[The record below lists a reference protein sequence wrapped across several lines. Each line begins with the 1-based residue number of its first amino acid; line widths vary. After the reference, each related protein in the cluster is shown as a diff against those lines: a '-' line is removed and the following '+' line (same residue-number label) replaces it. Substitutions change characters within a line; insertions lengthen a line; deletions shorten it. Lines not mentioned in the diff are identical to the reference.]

1 MSGKLAPQ
9 YNTLKYMKS
18 FDFAGKKVLIR
29 VDFNVPQDKNLKIT
43 DNTRISAAIPTIR
56 KVLQAGGTAVLMSHL
71 GRPKGERQDHM
82 SLSYLA
88 SELEV
93 LSGAKVYFSS
103 ECVGDR
109 AKASVAQAGAGEI
122 VLLENLRFHK
132 EEEAGDVVFAKELAE
147 LGDIYLNDAFGTA
160 HRAHAST
167 AVIAQF
173 FANENKGFGEL
184 MRVELESISKA
195 LGSDKNTTVAIIGGA
210 KVSSKIGV
218 IVNMLEKVGTV
229 VIGGGMGFT
238 FVKAMGGSVGTS
250 LVEDDKL
257 ELAKSL
263 IQKAEALGCNL
274 LIPVDTLITK
284 EFVDQP
290 AERACA
296 IGEIPEGY
304 MGLDSG
310 PESIAR
316 TQETL
321 AAAKTIIWNG
331 PMGVFEFENYAGGTK
346 AVAES
351 VAQATAN
358 GAFSLI
364 GGGDSVAAVNQ
375 FGYAGKV
382 SYISTGG
389 GAMLEFLEGKI
400 LPGVAALS

>member
-1 MSGKLAPQ
+1 
-9 YNTLKYMKS
+9 MKS
-18 FDFAGKKVLIR
+18 FDFTGKKVLIR
-29 VDFNVPQDKNLKIT
+29 VDFNVPQDKDLKVT
-43 DNTRISAAIPTIR
+43 DNTRIAAAMPTIT
-56 KVLQAGGTAVLMSHL
+56 KVLQAGGTVVLMSHL
-71 GRPKGERQDHM
+71 GRPKGERQDRM
-82 SLSYLA
+82 SLSYLV
-88 SELEV
+88 SEVEA
-93 LSGAKVYFSS
+93 LSGSKVYFSS
-103 ECVGDR
+103 ECVGYR
-109 AKASVAQAGAGEI
+109 AKAAVAQAGVGEI

-132 EEEAGDVVFAKELAE
+132 EEEAGDEAFAKELAE
-147 LGDIYLNDAFGTA
+147 LGEIYLNDAFGTA

-167 AVIAQF
+167 AVIAKF
-173 FANENKGFGEL
+173 FADDNKGFGEL
-184 MRVELESISKA
+184 MSAEVDSVSQA
-195 LGSDKNTTVAIIGGA
+195 LSSDKRTTVAIIGGA

-218 IVNMLEKVGTV
+218 IENMLEKAGTV

-238 FVKAMGGSVGTS
+238 FVKAMGGSVGMS

-263 IQKAEALGCNL
+263 IQKAKALGCNL

-284 EFVDQP
+284 EFGDQP
-290 AERACA
+290 AERVCA

-304 MGLDSG
+304 MGLDNG

-316 TQETL
+316 VQESL
-321 AAAKTIIWNG
+321 VSAKTIIWNG

-364 GGGDSVAAVNQ
+364 GGGDSVAAVNL
-375 FGYAGKV
+375 FGYADKV

>member
-1 MSGKLAPQ
+1 
-9 YNTLKYMKS
+9 MKS
-18 FDFAGKKVLIR
+18 FDFTGKKVLIR
-29 VDFNVPQDKNLKIT
+29 VDFNVPQDKDLKVT
-43 DNTRISAAIPTIR
+43 DNTRIAAAMPTIT

-71 GRPKGERQDHM
+71 GRPKGERQDRM
-82 SLSYLA
+82 SLSYLV
-88 SELEV
+88 SEVEA
-93 LSGAKVYFSS
+93 LSGSKVYFSS

-109 AKASVAQAGAGEI
+109 AKAAVAQAGVGEI

-132 EEEAGDVVFAKELAE
+132 EEEAGDEAFAKELAE
-147 LGDIYLNDAFGTA
+147 LGEIYLNDAFGTA

-167 AVIAQF
+167 AVIAKF
-173 FANENKGFGEL
+173 FADDNKGFGEL
-184 MRVELESISKA
+184 MSAEVDSVSQA
-195 LGSDKNTTVAIIGGA
+195 LSSDKRTTVAIIGGA

-218 IVNMLEKVGTV
+218 IENMLEKVGTV

-238 FVKAMGGSVGTS
+238 FVKAMGGSVGMS

-284 EFVDQP
+284 EFGDQP
-290 AERACA
+290 AERVCA

-304 MGLDSG
+304 MGLDNG

-316 TQETL
+316 VQESL
-321 AAAKTIIWNG
+321 VSAKTIIWNG

-364 GGGDSVAAVNQ
+364 GGGDSVAAVNL
-375 FGYAGKV
+375 FGYANKV

>member
-1 MSGKLAPQ
+1 MSGKLTPQ

-18 FDFAGKKVLIR
+18 FDFTGKKVLIR
-29 VDFNVPQDKNLKIT
+29 VDFNVPQDKDLKVT
-43 DNTRISAAIPTIR
+43 DNTRIAAAMPTIT
-56 KVLQAGGTAVLMSHL
+56 KVLQAGGTVVLMSHL
-71 GRPKGERQDHM
+71 GRPKGERQDRM
-82 SLSYLA
+82 SLSYLV
-88 SELEV
+88 SEVEA
-93 LSGAKVYFSS
+93 LSGSKVYFSS

-109 AKASVAQAGAGEI
+109 AKAAVAQAGVGEI

-132 EEEAGDVVFAKELAE
+132 EEEAGDEAFAKELAE
-147 LGDIYLNDAFGTA
+147 LGEIYLNDAFGTA

-167 AVIAQF
+167 AVIAKF
-173 FANENKGFGEL
+173 FADDNKGFGEL
-184 MRVELESISKA
+184 MSAEVDSVSQA
-195 LGSDKNTTVAIIGGA
+195 LSSDKRTTVAIIGGA

-218 IVNMLEKVGTV
+218 IENMLEKAGTV

-238 FVKAMGGSVGTS
+238 FVKAMGGSVGMS

-284 EFVDQP
+284 EFRDRP
-290 AERACA
+290 AERVCA

-304 MGLDSG
+304 MGLDNG

-316 TQETL
+316 VQESL
-321 AAAKTIIWNG
+321 VSAKTIIWNG

-364 GGGDSVAAVNQ
+364 GGGDSVAAVNL
-375 FGYAGKV
+375 FGYANKV

>member
-18 FDFAGKKVLIR
+18 FDFTGKKVLIR
-29 VDFNVPQDKNLKIT
+29 VDFNVPQDKDLKVT
-43 DNTRISAAIPTIR
+43 DNTRIAAAMPTIT

-71 GRPKGERQDHM
+71 GRPKGERQDRM
-82 SLSYLA
+82 SLSYLV
-88 SELEV
+88 SEVEA
-93 LSGAKVYFSS
+93 LSGSKVCFSS

-109 AKASVAQAGAGEI
+109 AKAAVAQAGVGEI

-132 EEEAGDVVFAKELAE
+132 EEEAGDEAFAKELAE
-147 LGDIYLNDAFGTA
+147 LGEIYLNDAFGTA
-160 HRAHAST
+160 HRSHAST

-173 FANENKGFGEL
+173 FADDNKGFGEL
-184 MRVELESISKA
+184 MSVEVDSISKA
-195 LGSDKNTTVAIIGGA
+195 LSSDKSTTVAVIGGA

-218 IVNMLEKVGTV
+218 IENMLEKVGTV

-290 AERACA
+290 AERVCA

-304 MGLDSG
+304 MGLDNG

-316 TQETL
+316 AQESFV
-321 AAAKTIIWNG
+321 AAKTIIWNG

-364 GGGDSVAAVNQ
+364 GGGDSVAAVNL
-375 FGYAGKV
+375 FGYTNKV

>member
-18 FDFAGKKVLIR
+18 FDFTGKKVLIR
-29 VDFNVPQDKNLKIT
+29 VDFNVPQDKDLKVT
-43 DNTRISAAIPTIR
+43 DNTRIAAAMPTIT
-56 KVLQAGGTAVLMSHL
+56 KVLQAGGTVVLMSHL
-71 GRPKGERQDHM
+71 GRPKGERQDRM
-82 SLSYLA
+82 SLSYLV
-88 SELEV
+88 SEVEA
-93 LSGAKVYFSS
+93 LSGSKVYFSS
-103 ECVGDR
+103 ECVGYR
-109 AKASVAQAGAGEI
+109 AKAAVAQAGVGEI

-132 EEEAGDVVFAKELAE
+132 EEEAGDEAFAKELAE
-147 LGDIYLNDAFGTA
+147 LGEIYLNDAFGTA

-167 AVIAQF
+167 AVIAKF
-173 FANENKGFGEL
+173 FADDNKGFGEL
-184 MRVELESISKA
+184 MSAEVDSISQA
-195 LGSDKNTTVAIIGGA
+195 LSSDKRTTVAIIGGA

-218 IVNMLEKVGTV
+218 IENMLEKAGTV

-238 FVKAMGGSVGTS
+238 FVKAMGGSVGMS

-263 IQKAEALGCNL
+263 IQKAKALGCNL

-284 EFVDQP
+284 EFGDQP
-290 AERACA
+290 AERVCA

-304 MGLDSG
+304 MGLDNG

-316 TQETL
+316 VQESL
-321 AAAKTIIWNG
+321 VSAKTIIWNG

-364 GGGDSVAAVNQ
+364 GGGDSVAAVNL
-375 FGYAGKV
+375 FGYADKV

>member
-1 MSGKLAPQ
+1 
-9 YNTLKYMKS
+9 MKS
-18 FDFAGKKVLIR
+18 FDFTGKKVLIR
-29 VDFNVPQDKNLKIT
+29 VDFNVPQDKDLKVT
-43 DNTRISAAIPTIR
+43 DNTRIAAAMPTIT
-56 KVLQAGGTAVLMSHL
+56 KVLQAGGTVVLMSHL
-71 GRPKGERQDHM
+71 GRPKGERQDRM
-82 SLSYLA
+82 SLSYLV
-88 SELEV
+88 SEVEA
-93 LSGAKVYFSS
+93 LSGSKVYFSS

-109 AKASVAQAGAGEI
+109 AKAAVAQAGVGEI

-132 EEEAGDVVFAKELAE
+132 EEEAGDEAFAKELAE
-147 LGDIYLNDAFGTA
+147 LGEIYLNDAFGTA

-167 AVIAQF
+167 AVIAKF
-173 FANENKGFGEL
+173 FADDNKGFGEL
-184 MRVELESISKA
+184 MSAEVDSVSQA
-195 LGSDKNTTVAIIGGA
+195 LSSDKRTTVAIIGGA

-218 IVNMLEKVGTV
+218 IENMLEKAGTV

-238 FVKAMGGSVGTS
+238 FVKAMGGSVGMS

-284 EFVDQP
+284 DFADKP
-290 AERACA
+290 AERVCA

-304 MGLDSG
+304 MGLDNG

-316 TQETL
+316 VQESL
-321 AAAKTIIWNG
+321 VSAKTIIWNG

-364 GGGDSVAAVNQ
+364 GGGDSVAAVNL
-375 FGYAGKV
+375 FGYANKV

-389 GAMLEFLEGKI
+389 GAMLEFLEGKT

>member
-1 MSGKLAPQ
+1 
-9 YNTLKYMKS
+9 
-18 FDFAGKKVLIR
+18 
-29 VDFNVPQDKNLKIT
+29 
-43 DNTRISAAIPTIR
+43 
-56 KVLQAGGTAVLMSHL
+56 
-71 GRPKGERQDHM
+71 
-82 SLSYLA
+82 
-88 SELEV
+88 
-93 LSGAKVYFSS
+93 
-103 ECVGDR
+103 
-109 AKASVAQAGAGEI
+109 
-122 VLLENLRFHK
+122 
-132 EEEAGDVVFAKELAE
+132 
-147 LGDIYLNDAFGTA
+147 
-160 HRAHAST
+160 
-167 AVIAQF
+167 
-173 FANENKGFGEL
+173 
-184 MRVELESISKA
+184 
-195 LGSDKNTTVAIIGGA
+195 
-210 KVSSKIGV
+210 
-218 IVNMLEKVGTV
+218 MLEKVGTV

-263 IQKAEALGCNL
+263 IEKAEALGCNL

-284 EFVDQP
+284 DFVDQP
-290 AERACA
+290 AERVCA

-304 MGLDSG
+304 MGLDNG

-316 TQETL
+316 VQESL

-375 FGYAGKV
+375 FGYADKV

-389 GAMLEFLEGKI
+389 GAMLEFLEGKT

>member
-1 MSGKLAPQ
+1 
-9 YNTLKYMKS
+9 MKS
-18 FDFAGKKVLIR
+18 FDFTGKKVLIR
-29 VDFNVPQDKNLKIT
+29 VDFNVPQDKDLKVT
-43 DNTRISAAIPTIR
+43 DNTRIAAAMPTIT
-56 KVLQAGGTAVLMSHL
+56 KVLQAGGTVVLMSHL
-71 GRPKGERQDHM
+71 GRPKGERQDRM
-82 SLSYLA
+82 SLSYLV
-88 SELEV
+88 SEVEA
-93 LSGAKVYFSS
+93 LSGSKVYFSS

-109 AKASVAQAGAGEI
+109 AKAAVAQAGVGEI

-132 EEEAGDVVFAKELAE
+132 EEEAGDEAFAKELAE
-147 LGDIYLNDAFGTA
+147 LGEIYLNDAFGTA

-167 AVIAQF
+167 AVIAKF
-173 FANENKGFGEL
+173 FADDNKGFGEL
-184 MRVELESISKA
+184 MSAEVDSVSQA
-195 LGSDKNTTVAIIGGA
+195 LSSDKRTTVAIIGGA

-218 IVNMLEKVGTV
+218 IENMLEKAGTV

-238 FVKAMGGSVGTS
+238 FVKAMGGSVGMS

-284 EFVDQP
+284 EFGDQP
-290 AERACA
+290 AERVCA

-304 MGLDSG
+304 MGLDNG

-316 TQETL
+316 VQESL
-321 AAAKTIIWNG
+321 VSAKTIIWNG

-364 GGGDSVAAVNQ
+364 GGGDSVAAVNL
-375 FGYAGKV
+375 FGYANKV

-389 GAMLEFLEGKI
+389 GAMLEFLEGKT

>member
-1 MSGKLAPQ
+1 
-9 YNTLKYMKS
+9 MKS
-18 FDFAGKKVLIR
+18 FDFTGKKVLIR
-29 VDFNVPQDKNLKIT
+29 VDFNVPQDKDLKVT
-43 DNTRISAAIPTIR
+43 DNTRIAAAMPTIT
-56 KVLQAGGTAVLMSHL
+56 KVLQAGGTVVLMSHL
-71 GRPKGERQDHM
+71 GRPKGERQDRM
-82 SLSYLA
+82 SLSYLV
-88 SELEV
+88 SEVEV
-93 LSGAKVYFSS
+93 LSGSKVCFSS

-109 AKASVAQAGAGEI
+109 AKAAVAQAGVGEI

-132 EEEAGDVVFAKELAE
+132 EEEAGDEAFAKELAE
-147 LGDIYLNDAFGTA
+147 LGEIYLNDAFGTA

-167 AVIAQF
+167 AVIAKF
-173 FANENKGFGEL
+173 FADDNKGFGEL
-184 MRVELESISKA
+184 MSAEVDSVSQA
-195 LGSDKNTTVAIIGGA
+195 LSSDKRTTVAIIGGA

-218 IVNMLEKVGTV
+218 IENMLEKAGTV

-238 FVKAMGGSVGTS
+238 FVKAMGGSVGMS

-284 EFVDQP
+284 EFRDRP
-290 AERACA
+290 AERVCA

-304 MGLDSG
+304 MGLDNG

-316 TQETL
+316 VQESL
-321 AAAKTIIWNG
+321 VSAKTIIWNG

-364 GGGDSVAAVNQ
+364 GGGDSVAAVNL
-375 FGYAGKV
+375 FGYANKV

-389 GAMLEFLEGKI
+389 GAMLEFLEGKT

>member
-1 MSGKLAPQ
+1 
-9 YNTLKYMKS
+9 MKS

-29 VDFNVPQDKNLKIT
+29 VDFNVPQDKDLKVT
-43 DNTRISAAIPTIR
+43 DNTRIAAAMPTIT
-56 KVLQAGGTAVLMSHL
+56 KVLQAGGTVVLMSHL
-71 GRPKGERQDHM
+71 GRPKGERQDRM
-82 SLSYLA
+82 SLSYLV
-88 SELEV
+88 SEVEA
-93 LSGAKVYFSS
+93 LSGSKVYFSS

-109 AKASVAQAGAGEI
+109 AKAAVAQAGVGEI

-132 EEEAGDVVFAKELAE
+132 EEEAGDEAFAKELAE
-147 LGDIYLNDAFGTA
+147 LGEIYLNDAFGTA

-167 AVIAQF
+167 AVIAKF
-173 FANENKGFGEL
+173 FADDNKGFGEL
-184 MRVELESISKA
+184 MSAEVDSVSQA
-195 LGSDKNTTVAIIGGA
+195 LSSDKRTTVAIIGGA

-218 IVNMLEKVGTV
+218 IENMLEKVGTV

-238 FVKAMGGSVGTS
+238 FVKAMGGSVGMS

-284 EFVDQP
+284 EFGDQP
-290 AERACA
+290 AERVCA

-304 MGLDSG
+304 MGLDNG

-316 TQETL
+316 VQESL
-321 AAAKTIIWNG
+321 VSAKTIIWNG

-364 GGGDSVAAVNQ
+364 GGGDSVAAVNL
-375 FGYAGKV
+375 FGYANKV

>member
-18 FDFAGKKVLIR
+18 FDFTGKKVLIR
-29 VDFNVPQDKNLKIT
+29 VDFNVPQDKDLKVT
-43 DNTRISAAIPTIR
+43 DNTRIAAAMPTIT
-56 KVLQAGGTAVLMSHL
+56 KVLQAGGTVVLMSHL
-71 GRPKGERQDHM
+71 GRPKGERQDSM
-82 SLSYLA
+82 SLSYLV
-88 SELEV
+88 SEVEA
-93 LSGAKVYFSS
+93 LSGSKVYFSS
-103 ECVGDR
+103 ECVGDK
-109 AKASVAQAGAGEI
+109 AKAAVAQAGVGEI

-132 EEEAGDVVFAKELAE
+132 EEEAGDEAFAKELAE
-147 LGDIYLNDAFGTA
+147 LGEIYLNDAFGTA

-167 AVIAQF
+167 AVIAKF
-173 FANENKGFGEL
+173 FADDNKGFGEL
-184 MRVELESISKA
+184 MSAEVDSISQA
-195 LGSDKNTTVAIIGGA
+195 LSGDKRTTVAIIGGA

-218 IVNMLEKVGTV
+218 IENMLEKVGTV

-238 FVKAMGGSVGTS
+238 FVKAMGGSVGMS

-284 EFVDQP
+284 EFGDQP
-290 AERACA
+290 AERVCA

-304 MGLDSG
+304 MGLDNG

-316 TQETL
+316 VQESL
-321 AAAKTIIWNG
+321 VSAKTIIWNG

-364 GGGDSVAAVNQ
+364 GGGDSVAAVNL
-375 FGYAGKV
+375 FGYANKV

>member
-1 MSGKLAPQ
+1 
-9 YNTLKYMKS
+9 MKS

-29 VDFNVPQDKNLKIT
+29 VDFNVPQDKDLKVT
-43 DNTRISAAIPTIR
+43 DNTRIAAAMPTIT
-56 KVLQAGGTAVLMSHL
+56 KVLQAGGTVVLMSHL
-71 GRPKGERQDHM
+71 GRPKGERQDRM
-82 SLSYLA
+82 SLSYLV
-88 SELEV
+88 SEVEA
-93 LSGAKVYFSS
+93 LSGSKVYFSS

-109 AKASVAQAGAGEI
+109 AKAAVAQAGVGEI

-132 EEEAGDVVFAKELAE
+132 EEEAGDEAFAKELAE
-147 LGDIYLNDAFGTA
+147 LGEIYLNDAFGTA

-167 AVIAQF
+167 AVIAKF
-173 FANENKGFGEL
+173 FADDNKGFGEL
-184 MRVELESISKA
+184 MSAEVDSVSQA
-195 LGSDKNTTVAIIGGA
+195 LSSDKRTTVAIIGGA

-218 IVNMLEKVGTV
+218 IENMLEKAGTV

-238 FVKAMGGSVGTS
+238 FVKAMGGSVGMS

-284 EFVDQP
+284 EFGDQP
-290 AERACA
+290 AERVCA

-304 MGLDSG
+304 MGLDNG

-316 TQETL
+316 VQESL
-321 AAAKTIIWNG
+321 VSAKTIIWNG

-364 GGGDSVAAVNQ
+364 GGGDSVAAVNL
-375 FGYAGKV
+375 FGYANKV

-389 GAMLEFLEGKI
+389 GAMLEFLEGKT

>member
-1 MSGKLAPQ
+1 
-9 YNTLKYMKS
+9 MKS
-18 FDFAGKKVLIR
+18 FDFTGKKVLIR
-29 VDFNVPQDKNLKIT
+29 VDFNVPQDKDLKVT
-43 DNTRISAAIPTIR
+43 DNTRIAAAMPTIT
-56 KVLQAGGTAVLMSHL
+56 KVLQAGGTVVLMSHL
-71 GRPKGERQDHM
+71 GRPKGERQDRM
-82 SLSYLA
+82 SLSYLV
-88 SELEV
+88 SEVEA
-93 LSGAKVYFSS
+93 LSGSKVYFSS
-103 ECVGDR
+103 ECVGYR
-109 AKASVAQAGAGEI
+109 AKAAVAQAGVGEI

-132 EEEAGDVVFAKELAE
+132 EEEAGDEAFAKELAE
-147 LGDIYLNDAFGTA
+147 LGEIYLNDAFGTA

-167 AVIAQF
+167 AVIAKF
-173 FANENKGFGEL
+173 FADDNKGFGEL
-184 MRVELESISKA
+184 MSAEVDSVSQA
-195 LGSDKNTTVAIIGGA
+195 LSSDKRTTVAIIGGA

-218 IVNMLEKVGTV
+218 IENMLEKAGTV

-238 FVKAMGGSVGTS
+238 FVKAMGGSVGMS

-284 EFVDQP
+284 EFGDQP
-290 AERACA
+290 AERVCA

-304 MGLDSG
+304 MGLDNG

-316 TQETL
+316 VQESL
-321 AAAKTIIWNG
+321 VSAKTIIWNG

-364 GGGDSVAAVNQ
+364 GGGDSVAAVNL
-375 FGYAGKV
+375 FGYADKV

>member
-1 MSGKLAPQ
+1 
-9 YNTLKYMKS
+9 MKS
-18 FDFAGKKVLIR
+18 FDFTGKKVLIR
-29 VDFNVPQDKNLKIT
+29 VDFNVPQDKDLRVT
-43 DNTRISAAIPTIR
+43 DNTRIAAAMPTIT

-71 GRPKGERQDHM
+71 GRPKGERQDRM
-82 SLSYLA
+82 SLSYLV
-88 SELEV
+88 SEVEA
-93 LSGAKVYFSS
+93 LSGSKVYFSS

-109 AKASVAQAGAGEI
+109 AKAAVAQAGVGEI

-132 EEEAGDVVFAKELAE
+132 EEEAGDEAFAKELAE
-147 LGDIYLNDAFGTA
+147 LGEIYLNDAFGTA

-167 AVIAQF
+167 AVIAKF
-173 FANENKGFGEL
+173 FADDNKGFGEL
-184 MRVELESISKA
+184 MSAEVDSVSQA
-195 LGSDKNTTVAIIGGA
+195 LSSDKRTTVAIIGGA

-218 IVNMLEKVGTV
+218 IENMLEKAGTV

-238 FVKAMGGSVGTS
+238 FVKAMGGSVGMS

-284 EFVDQP
+284 EFGDRP
-290 AERACA
+290 AERVCA

-304 MGLDSG
+304 MGLDNG

-316 TQETL
+316 VQESL
-321 AAAKTIIWNG
+321 VSAKTIIWNG

-364 GGGDSVAAVNQ
+364 GGGDSVAAVNL
-375 FGYAGKV
+375 FGYANKV

>member
-1 MSGKLAPQ
+1 
-9 YNTLKYMKS
+9 MKS
-18 FDFAGKKVLIR
+18 FDFTGKKVLIR
-29 VDFNVPQDKNLKIT
+29 VDFNVPQDKDLKVT
-43 DNTRISAAIPTIR
+43 DNTRIAAAMPTIT
-56 KVLQAGGTAVLMSHL
+56 KVLQAGGTVVLMSHL
-71 GRPKGERQDHM
+71 GRPKGERQDRM
-82 SLSYLA
+82 SLSYLV
-88 SELEV
+88 SEVEA
-93 LSGAKVYFSS
+93 LSGSKVYFSS
-103 ECVGDR
+103 ECVGYR
-109 AKASVAQAGAGEI
+109 AKAAVAQAGVGEI

-132 EEEAGDVVFAKELAE
+132 EEEAGDEAFAKELAE
-147 LGDIYLNDAFGTA
+147 LGEIYLNDAFGTA

-167 AVIAQF
+167 AVIAKF
-173 FANENKGFGEL
+173 FADDNKGFGEL
-184 MRVELESISKA
+184 MSAEVDSISQA
-195 LGSDKNTTVAIIGGA
+195 LSSDKRTTVAIIGGA

-218 IVNMLEKVGTV
+218 IENMLEKAGTV

-238 FVKAMGGSVGTS
+238 FVKAMGGSVGMS

-284 EFVDQP
+284 EFGDQP
-290 AERACA
+290 AERVCA

-304 MGLDSG
+304 MGLDNG

-316 TQETL
+316 VQESL
-321 AAAKTIIWNG
+321 VSAKTIIWNG

-364 GGGDSVAAVNQ
+364 GGGDSVAAVNL
-375 FGYAGKV
+375 FGYANKV

>member
-18 FDFAGKKVLIR
+18 FDFTGKKVLIR
-29 VDFNVPQDKNLKIT
+29 VDFNVPQDKDLKVT
-43 DNTRISAAIPTIR
+43 DNTRIAAAMPTIT
-56 KVLQAGGTAVLMSHL
+56 KVLQAGGTVVLMSHL
-71 GRPKGERQDHM
+71 GRPKGERQDSM
-82 SLSYLA
+82 SLSYLV
-88 SELEV
+88 SEVEA
-93 LSGAKVYFSS
+93 LSGSKVSFSS
-103 ECVGDR
+103 ECVGDK
-109 AKASVAQAGAGEI
+109 AKAAVAQAGVGEI

-132 EEEAGDVVFAKELAE
+132 EEEAGDEAFAKELAE
-147 LGDIYLNDAFGTA
+147 LGEIYLNDAFGTA

-167 AVIAQF
+167 AVIAKF
-173 FANENKGFGEL
+173 FADDKKGFGEL
-184 MRVELESISKA
+184 MSAEVDSISQA
-195 LGSDKNTTVAIIGGA
+195 LSSDKRTTVAIIGGA

-218 IVNMLEKVGTV
+218 IENMLEKVGTV

-238 FVKAMGGSVGTS
+238 FVKAMGGSVGMS

-284 EFVDQP
+284 EFGDQP
-290 AERACA
+290 AERVCA

-304 MGLDSG
+304 MGLDNG

-316 TQETL
+316 VQESL
-321 AAAKTIIWNG
+321 VSAKTIIWNG

-364 GGGDSVAAVNQ
+364 GGGDSVAAVNL
-375 FGYAGKV
+375 FGYANKV

>member
-18 FDFAGKKVLIR
+18 FDFTGKKVLIR
-29 VDFNVPQDKNLKIT
+29 VDFNVPQDKDLKVT
-43 DNTRISAAIPTIR
+43 DNTRIAAAMPTIT
-56 KVLQAGGTAVLMSHL
+56 KVLQAGGTVVLMSHL
-71 GRPKGERQDHM
+71 GRPKGERQDRM
-82 SLSYLA
+82 SLSYLV
-88 SELEV
+88 SEVEA
-93 LSGAKVYFSS
+93 LSGSKVYFSS
-103 ECVGDR
+103 ECVGYR
-109 AKASVAQAGAGEI
+109 AKAAVAQAGVGEI

-132 EEEAGDVVFAKELAE
+132 EEEAGDEAFAKELAE
-147 LGDIYLNDAFGTA
+147 LGEIYLNDAFGTA

-167 AVIAQF
+167 AVIAKF
-173 FANENKGFGEL
+173 FADDNKGFGEL
-184 MRVELESISKA
+184 MSAEVDSISQA
-195 LGSDKNTTVAIIGGA
+195 LSSDKRTTVAIIGGA

-218 IVNMLEKVGTV
+218 IENMLEKAGTV

-238 FVKAMGGSVGTS
+238 FVKAMGGSVGMS

-284 EFVDQP
+284 EFGDQP
-290 AERACA
+290 AERVCA

-304 MGLDSG
+304 MGLDNG

-316 TQETL
+316 VQESL
-321 AAAKTIIWNG
+321 VSAKTIIWNG

-364 GGGDSVAAVNQ
+364 GGGDSVAAVNL
-375 FGYAGKV
+375 FGYANKV

>member
-1 MSGKLAPQ
+1 
-9 YNTLKYMKS
+9 MKS
-18 FDFAGKKVLIR
+18 FDFTGKKVLIR
-29 VDFNVPQDKNLKIT
+29 VDFNVPQDKDLKVT
-43 DNTRISAAIPTIR
+43 DNTRIAAAMPTIT
-56 KVLQAGGTAVLMSHL
+56 KVLQAGGTVVLMSHL
-71 GRPKGERQDHM
+71 GRPKGERQDRM
-82 SLSYLA
+82 SLSYLV
-88 SELEV
+88 SEVEA
-93 LSGAKVYFSS
+93 LSGSKVYFSS

-109 AKASVAQAGAGEI
+109 AKAAVAQAGVGEI

-132 EEEAGDVVFAKELAE
+132 EEEAGDEAFAKELAE
-147 LGDIYLNDAFGTA
+147 LGEIYLNDAFGTA

-167 AVIAQF
+167 AVIAKF
-173 FANENKGFGEL
+173 FADDNKGFGEL
-184 MRVELESISKA
+184 MSAEVDSVSQA
-195 LGSDKNTTVAIIGGA
+195 LSSDKRTTVAIIGGA

-218 IVNMLEKVGTV
+218 IENMLEKAGTV

-238 FVKAMGGSVGTS
+238 FVKAMGGSVGIS

-284 EFVDQP
+284 EFGDRP
-290 AERACA
+290 AERVCA

-304 MGLDSG
+304 MGLDNG

-316 TQETL
+316 VQESL
-321 AAAKTIIWNG
+321 VSAKTIIWNG

-364 GGGDSVAAVNQ
+364 GGGDSVAAVNL
-375 FGYAGKV
+375 FGYANKV

-389 GAMLEFLEGKI
+389 GAMLEFLEGKT

>member
-1 MSGKLAPQ
+1 
-9 YNTLKYMKS
+9 MKS
-18 FDFAGKKVLIR
+18 FDFTGKKVLIR
-29 VDFNVPQDKNLKIT
+29 VDFNVPQDKDLKVT
-43 DNTRISAAIPTIR
+43 DNTRIAAAMPTIT
-56 KVLQAGGTAVLMSHL
+56 KVLQAGGTVVLMSHL
-71 GRPKGERQDHM
+71 GRPKGERQDSM
-82 SLSYLA
+82 SLSYLV
-88 SELEV
+88 SEVEA
-93 LSGAKVYFSS
+93 LSGSKVYFSS
-103 ECVGDR
+103 ECVGDK
-109 AKASVAQAGAGEI
+109 AKAAVAQAGVGEI

-132 EEEAGDVVFAKELAE
+132 EEEAGDEAFAKELAE
-147 LGDIYLNDAFGTA
+147 LGEIYLNDAFGTA

-167 AVIAQF
+167 AVIAKF
-173 FANENKGFGEL
+173 FADDNKGFGEL
-184 MRVELESISKA
+184 MSAEVDSISQA
-195 LGSDKNTTVAIIGGA
+195 LSSDKRTTVAIIGGA
-210 KVSSKIGV
+210 KVSSKIG
-218 IVNMLEKVGTV
+218 IIENMLEKVGTV

-238 FVKAMGGSVGTS
+238 FVKAMGGSVGMS

-284 EFVDQP
+284 EFGDQP
-290 AERACA
+290 AERVCA

-304 MGLDSG
+304 MGLDNG

-316 TQETL
+316 VQESL
-321 AAAKTIIWNG
+321 VSAKTIIWNG

-364 GGGDSVAAVNQ
+364 GGGDSVAAVNL
-375 FGYAGKV
+375 FGYANKV

>member
-1 MSGKLAPQ
+1 
-9 YNTLKYMKS
+9 MKS

-29 VDFNVPQDKNLKIT
+29 VDFNVPQDKDLKVT
-43 DNTRISAAIPTIR
+43 DNTRIAAAMPTIT
-56 KVLQAGGTAVLMSHL
+56 KVLQAGGTVVLMSHL
-71 GRPKGERQDHM
+71 GRPKGERQDRM
-82 SLSYLA
+82 SLSYLV
-88 SELEV
+88 SEVEA
-93 LSGAKVYFSS
+93 LSGSKVYFSS

-109 AKASVAQAGAGEI
+109 AKAAVAQAGVGEI

-132 EEEAGDVVFAKELAE
+132 EEEAGDEAFAKELAE
-147 LGDIYLNDAFGTA
+147 LGEIYLNDAFGTA

-167 AVIAQF
+167 AVIAKF
-173 FANENKGFGEL
+173 FADDNKGFGEL
-184 MRVELESISKA
+184 MSAEVDSVSQA
-195 LGSDKNTTVAIIGGA
+195 LSSDKRTTVAIIGGA

-218 IVNMLEKVGTV
+218 IENMLEKVGTV

-238 FVKAMGGSVGTS
+238 FVKAMGGSVGMS

-274 LIPVDTLITK
+274 IIPVDTLITK
-284 EFVDQP
+284 EFRDRP
-290 AERACA
+290 AERVCA

-304 MGLDSG
+304 MGLDNG

-316 TQETL
+316 VQESL
-321 AAAKTIIWNG
+321 VSAKTIIWNG

-364 GGGDSVAAVNQ
+364 GGGDSVAAVNL
-375 FGYAGKV
+375 FGYANKV

>member
-1 MSGKLAPQ
+1 
-9 YNTLKYMKS
+9 MKS
-18 FDFAGKKVLIR
+18 FDFTGKKVLIR
-29 VDFNVPQDKNLKIT
+29 VDFNVPQDKDLKVT
-43 DNTRISAAIPTIR
+43 DNTRIAAAMPTIT

-71 GRPKGERQDHM
+71 GRPKGERQDRM
-82 SLSYLA
+82 SLSYLV
-88 SELEV
+88 SEVEA
-93 LSGAKVYFSS
+93 LSGSKVYFSS

-109 AKASVAQAGAGEI
+109 AKAAVAQAGVGEI

-132 EEEAGDVVFAKELAE
+132 EEEAGDEAFAKELAE
-147 LGDIYLNDAFGTA
+147 LGEIYLNDAFGTA

-167 AVIAQF
+167 AVIAKF
-173 FANENKGFGEL
+173 FADDNKGFGEL
-184 MRVELESISKA
+184 MSAEVDSVSQA
-195 LGSDKNTTVAIIGGA
+195 LSSDKRTTVAIIGGA

-218 IVNMLEKVGTV
+218 IENMLEKAGTV

-238 FVKAMGGSVGTS
+238 FVKAMGGSVGMS

-284 EFVDQP
+284 EFGDQP
-290 AERACA
+290 AERVCA

-304 MGLDSG
+304 MGLDNG

-316 TQETL
+316 VQESL
-321 AAAKTIIWNG
+321 VSAKTIIWNG

-364 GGGDSVAAVNQ
+364 GGGDSVAAVNL
-375 FGYAGKV
+375 FGYANKV

>member
-1 MSGKLAPQ
+1 MSGKLTPQ

-18 FDFAGKKVLIR
+18 FDFTGKKVLIR
-29 VDFNVPQDKNLKIT
+29 VDFNVPQDKDLKVT
-43 DNTRISAAIPTIR
+43 DNTRIAAAMPTIT
-56 KVLQAGGTAVLMSHL
+56 KVLQAGGTVVLMSHL
-71 GRPKGERQDHM
+71 GRPKGERQDRM
-82 SLSYLA
+82 SLSYLV
-88 SELEV
+88 SEVEA
-93 LSGAKVYFSS
+93 LSGSKVYFSS

-109 AKASVAQAGAGEI
+109 AKAAVAQAGVGEI

-132 EEEAGDVVFAKELAE
+132 EEEAGDEAFAKELAE
-147 LGDIYLNDAFGTA
+147 LGEIYLNDAFGTA

-167 AVIAQF
+167 AVIAKF
-173 FANENKGFGEL
+173 FADDNKGFGEL
-184 MRVELESISKA
+184 MSAEVDSVSQA
-195 LGSDKNTTVAIIGGA
+195 LSSDKRTTVAIIGGA

-218 IVNMLEKVGTV
+218 IENMLEKAGTV

-238 FVKAMGGSVGTS
+238 FVKAMGGSVGMS

-284 EFVDQP
+284 EFGDQP
-290 AERACA
+290 AERVCA

-304 MGLDSG
+304 MGLDNG

-316 TQETL
+316 VQESL
-321 AAAKTIIWNG
+321 VSAKTIIWNG

-364 GGGDSVAAVNQ
+364 GGGDSVAAVNL
-375 FGYAGKV
+375 FGYANKV

-389 GAMLEFLEGKI
+389 GAMLEFLEGKT

>member
-1 MSGKLAPQ
+1 
-9 YNTLKYMKS
+9 MKS
-18 FDFAGKKVLIR
+18 FDFTGKKVLIR
-29 VDFNVPQDKNLKIT
+29 VDFNVPQDKDLKVT
-43 DNTRISAAIPTIR
+43 DNTRIAAAMPTIT

-71 GRPKGERQDHM
+71 GRPKGERQDRM
-82 SLSYLA
+82 SLSYLV
-88 SELEV
+88 SEVEA
-93 LSGAKVYFSS
+93 LSGSKVYFSS

-109 AKASVAQAGAGEI
+109 AKAAVAQAGVGEI

-132 EEEAGDVVFAKELAE
+132 EEEAGDEAFAKELAE
-147 LGDIYLNDAFGTA
+147 LGEIYLNDAFGTA

-167 AVIAQF
+167 AVIAKF
-173 FANENKGFGEL
+173 FADDNKGFGEL
-184 MRVELESISKA
+184 MSAEVDSVSQA
-195 LGSDKNTTVAIIGGA
+195 LSSDKRTTVAIIGGA

-218 IVNMLEKVGTV
+218 IENMLEKAGTV

-238 FVKAMGGSVGTS
+238 FVKAMGGSVGMS

-284 EFVDQP
+284 EFRDRP
-290 AERACA
+290 AERVCA

-304 MGLDSG
+304 MGLDNG

-316 TQETL
+316 VQESL
-321 AAAKTIIWNG
+321 VSAKTIIWNG

-364 GGGDSVAAVNQ
+364 GGGDSVAAVNL
-375 FGYAGKV
+375 FGYANKV

>member
-18 FDFAGKKVLIR
+18 FDFTGKKVLIR
-29 VDFNVPQDKNLKIT
+29 VDFNVPQDKDLRVT
-43 DNTRISAAIPTIR
+43 DNTRIAAAMPTIT

-71 GRPKGERQDHM
+71 GRPKGERQDRM
-82 SLSYLA
+82 SLSYLV
-88 SELEV
+88 SEVEA
-93 LSGAKVYFSS
+93 LSGSKVYFSS

-109 AKASVAQAGAGEI
+109 AKAAVAQAGVGEI

-132 EEEAGDVVFAKELAE
+132 EEEAGDEAFAKELAE
-147 LGDIYLNDAFGTA
+147 LGEIYLNDAFGTA

-167 AVIAQF
+167 AVIAKF
-173 FANENKGFGEL
+173 FADDNKGFGEL
-184 MRVELESISKA
+184 MSAEVDSVSQA
-195 LGSDKNTTVAIIGGA
+195 LSSDKRTTVAIIGGA

-218 IVNMLEKVGTV
+218 IENMLEKAGTV

-238 FVKAMGGSVGTS
+238 FVKAMGGSVGMS

-284 EFVDQP
+284 EFGDRP
-290 AERACA
+290 AERVCA

-304 MGLDSG
+304 MGLDNG

-316 TQETL
+316 VQESL
-321 AAAKTIIWNG
+321 VSAKTIIWNG

-364 GGGDSVAAVNQ
+364 GGGDSVAAVNL
-375 FGYAGKV
+375 FGYANKV